1 MFRFTSKC
9 SYTIDSHFLGNEV
22 LLLFS
27 LHFQK
32 YRVFLECFIDMNILQ
47 LKIVSLSSIPMLY
60 EVHLVY
66 FEKIPI
72 NDYFTNIILI
82 YAKKKW
88 TLHYLRSIQFW
99 GNSISLICHLKQ
111 LSKISKYKF
120 ISYDLTFVLDNVTMV
135 ALVFSHWTKHLTF
148 R

>member
-9 SYTIDSHFLGNEV
+9 SYTIDSYFLGNEV
-22 LLLFS
+22 LLLFL

-32 YRVFLECFIDMNILQ
+32 YHVFLECFIVINILQ
-47 LKIVSLSSIPMLY
+47 LKIVSLLSIPMLY

-82 YAKKKW
+82 YARKIDIALLKKHTILGEFYFIDLPFKTVIKDIKIQIHFIW
-88 TLHYLRSIQFW
+88 FNIFPWQRDDGSAGLFTL
-99 GNSISLICHLKQ
+99 NE
-111 LSKISKYKF
+111 
-120 ISYDLTFVLDNVTMV
+120 TFD
-135 ALVFSHWTKHLTF
+135 F
-148 R
+148 

>member
-9 SYTIDSHFLGNEV
+9 SYTIDSYFLGNEV
-22 LLLFS
+22 LLLFL

-32 YRVFLECFIDMNILQ
+32 YCVFLECFIVINILQ

-72 NDYFTNIILI
+72 NDYFTNVILI
-82 YAKKKW
+82 YARKIDIALLKKHTILGEFHFIDLPFKTVIKDIKIQIHFIW
-88 TLHYLRSIQFW
+88 FNIFPWQRDDGSAGLFTL
-99 GNSISLICHLKQ
+99 NE
-111 LSKISKYKF
+111 
-120 ISYDLTFVLDNVTMV
+120 TFD
-135 ALVFSHWTKHLTF
+135 F
-148 R
+148 

>member
-9 SYTIDSHFLGNEV
+9 SYTIDSYFLGNEV

-32 YRVFLECFIDMNILQ
+32 YRVFLECFIVINILQ
-47 LKIVSLSSIPMLY
+47 LNIVSLSLIPMLY

-66 FEKIPI
+66 FEIIPI

-82 YAKKKW
+82 YARKIDIALLKKHTILGEFNFIDLPFKTVIKDIKIQIHFIW
-88 TLHYLRSIQFW
+88 FNIFPWQRDDGSAGLFTL
-99 GNSISLICHLKQ
+99 NE
-111 LSKISKYKF
+111 
-120 ISYDLTFVLDNVTMV
+120 TFD
-135 ALVFSHWTKHLTF
+135 F
-148 R
+148 